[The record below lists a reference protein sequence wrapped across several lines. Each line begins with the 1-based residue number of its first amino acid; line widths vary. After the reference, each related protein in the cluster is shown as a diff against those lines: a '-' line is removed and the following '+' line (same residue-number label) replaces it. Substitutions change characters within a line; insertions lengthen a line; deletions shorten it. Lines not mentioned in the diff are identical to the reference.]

1 MESGKVLM
9 CDVAKKA
16 DDGEY
21 IPLNMMGLHDKLI
34 SELGSVYT
42 NTAARPEPPPTN
54 NEHPAIA
61 DVVAADFVALGNLEG
76 AAVAADIMA
85 RKAFGMAKY
94 RTPLQ
99 PFNGRDVVNDLYQ
112 ELLDATKY
120 ARVMLYENQ
129 YAAEDDSE
137 ALDLYEQLKDMT
149 LAVNKIRGEN
159 GCNSGTGGQTGRNR
173 AT

>member
-1 MESGKVLM
+1 M

-21 IPLNMMGLHDKLI
+21 IPLNMMGLHDKLMAGMR
-34 SELGSVYT
+34 EVYT

-94 RTPLQ
+94 KTPLQ
-99 PFNGRDVVNDLYQ
+99 PFNGRDVVMDLYQ

-120 ARVMLYENQ
+120 ARVLLYENQ
-129 YAAEDDSE
+129 YAAKDDSD
-137 ALDLYEQLKDMT
+137 ALDIYEQLKEIVLT
-149 LAVNKIRGEN
+149 VNKIRGKN
-159 GCNSGTGGQTGRNR
+159 AVGNCAGGQVGRDR
-173 AT
+173 TT